1 MKTLLS
7 STAALAVLLFTPS
20 CATTNGPIS
29 PDVVEANVFDAVR
42 IGTKAT
48 LIYKPESRE
57 AFEKAFVSLNIA
69 VNNGKITGGTLAE
82 ILQAMQ
88 IKSLSGDRGA
98 IVMEGGIFL
107 VNLVVG
113 TRLDLTKNEYVYAAA
128 VGARDGLAAALG
140 EPPMPSSSANQ
151 ETDLARVSMDSSWG
165 ISLSVRRTALLER

>member
-1 MKTLLS
+1 
-7 STAALAVLLFTPS
+7 
-20 CATTNGPIS
+20 
-29 PDVVEANVFDAVR
+29 
-42 IGTKAT
+42 
-48 LIYKPESRE
+48 
-57 AFEKAFVSLNIA
+57 
-69 VNNGKITGGTLAE
+69 
-82 ILQAMQ
+82 
-88 IKSLSGDRGA
+88 
-98 IVMEGGIFL
+98 MEGGIFL